1 MALALSAVLLA
12 LALCVLGA
20 TLYLVAVHPKAR
32 QHPGPVLLCILVS
45 HALAIAFR
53 AVMHLALLAVDGG
66 SDYSI
71 VDVANLQP
79 DPAALWLFWAMF
91 FFTSAATFWNLMLA
105 IDLISSLL
113 NPFLPFQAN
122 SVLHHAVAWPG
133 AALWTILF
141 RAFICANG
149 SSKHTGIYMDVP
161 LYLGLLYIAI
171 ALFVAW
177 RKSRILET
185 QAHLTTRRMAKRIL
199 PYLGV
204 FASVGVVSIVVYA
217 IDVLDGSVSVT
228 TSMIDEVVEG
238 LDLIAVFALF
248 RLDVGG
254 RRRADTVR
262 CTNDDDDEDQT
273 AGDHDDLDVS
283 NVLRQ
288 SVMKY
293 TSMGIIES
301 ASRAAMEPRAEITFD
316 EYARIEAKTIVV
328 HGRFASSVLAFQD
341 VAPAVF
347 QQIRHHFGIDDRSYM
362 EAFALDQIL
371 NEHGSEGKSGNL
383 FYFTA
388 NRQFMV
394 KSVPRDEFD
403 VLRGILPYYHSH
415 LQSHPGS
422 YLCRYLG
429 CHSISLP
436 VGSKKMYFVVMH
448 NLFKDGPVHQRFDLK
463 GNTDRR
469 QAIRSDDV
477 ERVIR
482 QARERLPI
490 AKLMMDIDFLKLR
503 QAIHVDDDVQSE
515 MQSQLVADIMFLA
528 ARGIMDYSILI
539 GISHGSLEEAP
550 LHDVIVSK
558 YRDKCYHVGVID
570 MLQRYTWR
578 WTLQRYFLGL
588 CLCKDMHN
596 VSAVSPNE
604 YGSRLKHFVR
614 NRLFY
619 AQSPC
624 RDGRSLALASNSD
637 THPIRLSYDLE
648 DTLSSS
654 PYIAVF
660 SKNPSPHEI
669 LIKDRVPA
677 FFVGT

>member
-12 LALCVLGA
+12 LALCVLCA
-20 TLYLVAVHPKAR
+20 TVYLVAVHPKAR
-32 QHPGPVLLCILVS
+32 QHPGPVLLCILIS

-53 AVMHLALLAVDGG
+53 AVMHLVLLAVDGR

-79 DPAALWLFWAMF
+79 DPVALWLFWTMV

-133 AALWTILF
+133 AALWTTLF
-141 RAFICANG
+141 RTFVCANG
-149 SSKHTGIYMDVP
+149 DSRHTGIYMDVP

-204 FASVGVVSIVVYA
+204 FASVGIASIVVYTV
-217 IDVLDGSVSVT
+217 DVLHGGASST
-228 TSMIDEVVEG
+228 TSIIDEVVEG
-238 LDLIAVFALF
+238 LDLVAVFALF
-248 RLDVGG
+248 RLDVVG

-262 CTNDDDDEDQT
+262 CTNDDDDEDRT
-273 AGDHDDLDVS
+273 AGNEHDDLDVS

-288 SVMKY
+288 SIMKY

-301 ASRAAMEPRAEITFD
+301 ASRAAMEPRAEIAFD
-316 EYARIEAKTIVV
+316 DYARVEAKTIVV
-328 HGRFASSVLAFQD
+328 HGRFASSVLAFED

-347 QQIRHHFGIDDRSYM
+347 QHLRHHFGIDDRSYM

-394 KSVPRDEFD
+394 KSVPRGEFD

-503 QAIHVDDDVQSE
+503 QAIHVDDDVQIE
-515 MQSQLVADIMFLA
+515 MQAQLVADIMFLA

-539 GISHGSLEEAP
+539 GVAHGSLQ
-550 LHDVIVSK
+550 DVPQHAAVVSK
-558 YRDKCYHVGVID
+558 YRDKFYYVGVID

-578 WTLQRYFLGL
+578 WTLQRYVLGL

-619 AQSPC
+619 APC
-624 RDGRSLALASNSD
+624 RDGRSLALASSSD

-648 DTLSSS
+648 DTLSPS